1 MEGRMKEMKRAPAN
15 PRQRMAV
22 TTQTELEPNEAGV
35 AARLQA
41 IRMRK

>member
-1 MEGRMKEMKRAPAN
+1 MKKTKQPPAN

-22 TTQTELEPNEAGV
+22 TTQKELELMRQ
-35 AARLQA
+35 ARLQA